1 MCVACVYNLLCIMHK
16 LCTRRVP
23 AARTPTT
30 HHTVRRMH
38 TRTPLPPQKREARQT
53 RVRLRSFA
61 NGDYG
66 VVQSNCAATPRRSC
80 LRQQL
85 ESSRTASRPTHPLLA
100 RAASATAPRRSRR
113 QRVAP
118 REEKHARLRRTTG
131 TQHRRRAAMKLRQPR
146 GAWCTPS
153 ASASGQ
159 LDGTRCVVSVA
170 FQTPWTE
177 RGPKSL

>member
-1 MCVACVYNLLCIMHK
+1 MHK

-53 RVRLRSFA
+53 RVRLGSFA
-61 NGDYG
+61 NMELCSLTA
-66 VVQSNCAATPRRSC
+66 QPPRRSC
-80 LRQQL
+80 LRQQF
-85 ESSRTASRPTHPLLA
+85 ESARTASRPTHPLLA